1 MKMSNYPKETDER
14 MKAKTAIELLKDIQ
28 NDIRHYAC
36 IYPNVNDSYLNK
48 LVAEVYLEVAIDKLK
63 KYEKSDKYRWHDL
76 RKDPKDLPKSEAEVS
91 VMAKMKCAW
100 DGKFRLFEIRMTYSG
115 KILCTGDVK
124 GWGVSYPYDFD
135 FETDEVIAWREIEPF
150 EEDEA

>member
-1 MKMSNYPKETDER
+1 MEL
-14 MKAKTAIELLKDIQ
+14 KTTIEFFKDTQ
-28 NDIRHYAC
+28 AHIREMEYSDA
-36 IYPNVNDSYLNK
+36 NEAAVLNS
-48 LVAEVYLEVAIDKLK
+48 LSEGYFAEVIEALK
-63 KYEKSDKYRWHDL
+63 KAEKYRWHDL

-150 EEDEA
+150 EED

>member
-1 MKMSNYPKETDER
+1 MELKTTIEFFEETQAYIREKKCSD
-14 MKAKTAIELLKDIQ
+14 AIEAFALNLLSE
-28 NDIRHYAC
+28 RYF
-36 IYPNVNDSYLNK
+36 
-48 LVAEVYLEVAIDKLK
+48 AEAIEALK
-63 KYEKSDKYRWHDL
+63 KAEKHRWHDL

>member
-1 MKMSNYPKETDER
+1 MKT
-14 MKAKTAIELLKDIQ
+14 IG
-28 NDIRHYAC
+28 
-36 IYPNVNDSYLNK
+36 
-48 LVAEVYLEVAIDKLK
+48 KLK
-63 KYEKSDKYRWHDL
+63 IMLEAPPSTSVVAYRTFLKEMLEECEKYRWHDL

-135 FETDEVIAWREIEPF
+135 FETDEVIAWKEFEPF
-150 EEDEA
+150 EEIDK